1 MKITVIGAG
10 SWGTTLAILL
20 AEKGF
25 DVRLW
30 CRREELAREIESKR
44 ENTQYLPGIKI
55 PKNLAVKNSLKDAL
69 ENSEI
74 IFNVVPS
81 EFVRSTLKSIK
92 PYYDGQIVVS
102 ATKGIEHSTSKRMSQ
117 VI

>member
-25 DVRLW
+25 DAILW

-44 ENTQYLPGIKI
+44 ENRQYLPGIKI
-55 PKNLAVKNSLKDAL
+55 SKNLTAENSLKDAL

-74 IFNVVPS
+74 IFNAVPS
-81 EFVRSTLKSIK
+81 EFVRSTLKNAK
-92 PYYDGQIVVS
+92 QYYNNQIVVS
-102 ATKGIEHSTSKRMSQ
+102 ATK
-117 VI
+117 